1 MKKLALFAIIV
12 LIFGTMSP
20 SLVNH
25 AYGQNDPSI
34 LLRIA
39 IQADKQI
46 VNQLDKKYE
55 NKMPNNINILYD
67 KGHRAVKSLDQ
78 SLSNN
83 DIERNHLNGLVK
95 HPSPDIVYF
104 TSSNS
109 ISSSSSLLRRHIR
122 ALEQI
127 KTMSTQIDKLVTETR
142 GAQSK
147 SIKEKSPRAGLTWLH
162 DSRNK
167 LLSKNQQVI
176 NERNTLEIE
185 NKQ

>member
-1 MKKLALFAIIV
+1 MKQSCPVVHL
-12 LIFGTMSP
+12 
-20 SLVNH
+20 
-25 AYGQNDPSI
+25 
-34 LLRIA
+34 
-39 IQADKQI
+39 
-46 VNQLDKKYE
+46 
-55 NKMPNNINILYD
+55 
-67 KGHRAVKSLDQ
+67 

-83 DIERNHLNGLVK
+83 DIERNHLNGLVT

-109 ISSSSSLLRRHIR
+109 TSSSSSLLRRHIR

-147 SIKEKSPRAGLTWLH
+147 SVKEKSPRAGLTWLH

>member
-1 MKKLALFAIIV
+1 MKQSCPVVHL
-12 LIFGTMSP
+12 
-20 SLVNH
+20 
-25 AYGQNDPSI
+25 
-34 LLRIA
+34 
-39 IQADKQI
+39 
-46 VNQLDKKYE
+46 
-55 NKMPNNINILYD
+55 
-67 KGHRAVKSLDQ
+67 

-83 DIERNHLNGLVK
+83 DKERNPSNGLVT
-95 HPSPDIVYF
+95 HPSPDIYF

-127 KTMSTQIDKLVTETR
+127 KTMSTQMDKLVTETR

-147 SIKEKSPRAGLTWLH
+147 SVKEKSPRAGLTWLH

-176 NERNTLEIE
+176 NERNKLEIE